1 MYKLASLLLSLI
13 LLGLNTSAQTKT
25 LKPRI
30 IVLTDIAPNDIEP
43 DDMESMIRLLA
54 HADLFEIE
62 GLIASTGWSNSGG
75 SEHPELIF
83 DAINAYE
90 KDYSNLQKR
99 SQQKRKLNNETKQY
113 IGEWPDAEYLRSRTM
128 VGSKKMGVKFLGD
141 SNRNAGSDLIIK
153 MADENDNRPIW
164 ILTWGGGNT
173 VAQAIWQVQKER
185 TQEQLKTFL
194 HKIRIYT
201 ITDQDRPYA
210 SYSEGGRKSRY
221 DFSSHYWMRKEFAN
235 DLKFIWDESAWFY
248 QNEAGKKN
256 WKQYEE
262 NIQQHGNLGSL
273 YPKYKWGVE
282 GDTPSFLYILPNGL
296 NNPGNPS
303 DGSWGGYFNF
313 SISRDSIT
321 SSYTNYREIKATAIS
336 RKYEEYFYPAI
347 FNNFAARMDWA
358 KNGKGNRNPI
368 VIVNK
373 DKSLNPVK
381 LSPKEGSMITLNASE
396 SYDVDGDQLNYKWW
410 ILPEAGNSDSG
421 IIITDSSSKKINI
434 EIPIGTA
441 EKTVHIICEVTDNGS
456 PSLTSYRRII
466 ISPVKKEKR

>member
-1 MYKLASLLLSLI
+1 MHKLVSFVFSFLLL
-13 LLGLNTSAQTKT
+13 GFTATAQTKT

-75 SEHPELIF
+75 LEHPELIF

-99 SQQKRKLNNETKQY
+99 SQQKRKPSNETKQY
-113 IGEWPDAEYLRSRTM
+113 IGEWPDASYLRSRTM
-128 VGSKKMGVKFLGD
+128 TGSKKMGVKFLGD

-153 MADENDNRPIW
+153 LADENDNRPIW

-210 SYSEGGRKSRY
+210 SYAEGGRRSRY

-256 WKQYEE
+256 WNQYAEH
-262 NIQQHGNLGSL
+262 IQSHGNLGSL

-296 NNPGNPS
+296 NDPENPAA
-303 DGSWGGYFNF
+303 GSWGGYFNF
-313 SISRDSIT
+313 SITRDSIT
-321 SSYTNYREIKATAIS
+321 SAYTNYREMKATTIS

-358 KNGKGNRNPI
+358 KNGKGNRNPV

-373 DKSLNPVK
+373 DKSLSPIK
-381 LSPKEGSMITLNASE
+381 LSPKEATTITIDASA

-410 ILPEAGNSDSG
+410 LLPEAGDRDSP
-421 IIITDSSSKKINI
+421 IIITDSSAKKINI
-434 EIPIGTA
+434 KIPIGTA
-441 EKTVHIICEVTDNGS
+441 GKIIHVICEVTDNGS
-456 PSLTSYRRII
+456 PALTSYRRII
-466 ISPVKKEKR
+466 ISPIKKTKR